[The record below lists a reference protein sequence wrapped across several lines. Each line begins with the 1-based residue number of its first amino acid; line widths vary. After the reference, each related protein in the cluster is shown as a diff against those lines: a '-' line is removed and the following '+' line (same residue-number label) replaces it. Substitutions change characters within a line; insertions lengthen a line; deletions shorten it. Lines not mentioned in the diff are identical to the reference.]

1 MVPPQSDFDFGSN
14 KRTKSK
20 RILSGLGLVIQ
31 MLTLTWSHPLAFL
44 TFLLIGTPL
53 VAAGTLF
60 YLYSLV
66 ASGENRSG
74 TITKS

>member
-1 MVPPQSDFDFGSN
+1 MVRLPIE
-14 KRTKSK
+14 R
-20 RILSGLGLVIQ
+20 RIHISGVLIGLGLVIQ